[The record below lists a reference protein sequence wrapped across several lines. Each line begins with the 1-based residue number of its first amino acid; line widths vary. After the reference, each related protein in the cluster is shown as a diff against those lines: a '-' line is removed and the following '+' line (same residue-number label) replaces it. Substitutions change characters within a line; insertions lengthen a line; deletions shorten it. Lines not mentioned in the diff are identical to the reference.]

1 MSELPIFYRSSG
13 IIKGV
18 YLPSEEKFYK
28 GVLITDEGIF
38 PASLARNIVRFF
50 KHRKPRKTRQTLKRE
65 HLFVCWVYGID
76 QPPFYEMRLIGRK
89 GLNAKLPSL
98 LPEDNTFIT
107 QGIVT
112 EKTSEKVILRVQRNP
127 DPERTKEKIERS
139 INFIEIR
146 DCPGKVRRSQFWLFR
161 STMKDGYLHC
171 TEAEILALAKT
182 AKKYITK

>member
-18 YLPSEEKFYK
+18 YLPSEKRFYK

-50 KHRKPRKTRQTLKRE
+50 KRGKPRDVRHTLKSQ

-76 QPPFYEMRLIGRK
+76 KPPFYEMRLIGRK
-89 GLNAKLPSL
+89 GLNAKLPNL

-107 QGIVT
+107 QGIVA

-139 INFIEIR
+139 VTFIEIR
-146 DCPGKVRRSQFWLFR
+146 DCPGKVRRSQFWFFR